1 MLGIA
6 QIGTR
11 CSLVRD
17 GNSSVRDELLLS
29 FTFGSDFAEI
39 LEFFLK
45 IRGVYPTKYFD
56 EI

>member
-1 MLGIA
+1 MGIAKLGTRCSLVRLGIA
-6 QIGTR
+6 QLGTR

-39 LEFFLK
+39 LEFF
-45 IRGVYPTKYFD
+45 
-56 EI
+56 